1 MRSVI
6 KLFKTSDTELL
17 FKREFVRAFSG
28 FDRQALKRLRL
39 LHRAE
44 NLTDLSAIRG
54 NRLESLKGD
63 REGQF
68 SVRINDQYR
77 ICFRWDGKH
86 AYDVEIVDYH

>member
-1 MRSVI
+1 LI
-6 KLFKTSDTELL
+6 KSFKTSDTELL
-17 FKREFVRAFSG
+17 FNREFVRAFSG

-44 NLTDLSAIRG
+44 SLTDLSAIRG
-54 NRLESLKGD
+54 NHLESLKGN

-68 SVRINDQYR
+68 SIRINSQYR

-86 AYDVEIVDYH
+86 AHEVEIVDYH